1 MIQISMKKKY
11 TILSENEELELIS
24 KGDFVIKRALAENYE
39 IIDFHCHSYE
49 CLFQLF
55 PLFLQKKKSD
65 FNKSLMDLSCFPFS
79 IDLFDLN
86 KIYFSKCPTKLFSLA
101 GLRTKIKLF
110 TGVFVLNYATTERL
124 LKDMD
129 NNCISKAVIQQIN
142 PPNKN
147 SADIMEEIVTQIER
161 LYTFG
166 AIHPFDE
173 NIDSKITR
181 KSIFAKGIKT
191 SYNRRMGKQKIVEYF
206 EEVEASR
213 EYSGYFCSIPE
224 AISIVVLGSMCGLR
238 NISQIHQWAESDKVS
253 EFLKEEFGIEHIP
266 CYYWLLSLLKLI
278 KPESLNKCL
287 MKWAESILPKERK
300 GLTIS
305 LDGKTV
311 RSTCKMKSYD
321 SPLHIISAQISEL
334 GITFASKS
342 VEGKS
347 NEIPAVQQ
355 LIGELS
361 IQECMVV
368 ADALNCQRETAET
381 IVRGKGDYLLDA
393 KGNQPVLERE
403 IREYVQ
409 DESLR
414 KTMDRKSVT
423 EKSRDRIETRTAY
436 TTTDVGWLWGKEKWK
451 NLCCIGAI
459 KTEFER
465 KGTKTE
471 EWHYYISSRDLTALE
486 LLHHARMEW
495 AVESMHWILD
505 VHFSEDFCRIVNRT
519 IQQNLNMLRKFALS
533 LMKQFKTASNSKRPL
548 SQIMFNCLLDP
559 SVISHILEN

>member
-1 MIQISMKKKY
+1 
-11 TILSENEELELIS
+11 
-24 KGDFVIKRALAENYE
+24 
-39 IIDFHCHSYE
+39 
-49 CLFQLF
+49 
-55 PLFLQKKKSD
+55 
-65 FNKSLMDLSCFPFS
+65 
-79 IDLFDLN
+79 
-86 KIYFSKCPTKLFSLA
+86 
-101 GLRTKIKLF
+101 
-110 TGVFVLNYATTERL
+110 
-124 LKDMD
+124 
-129 NNCISKAVIQQIN
+129 
-142 PPNKN
+142 
-147 SADIMEEIVTQIER
+147 MEEIRKANRGCSAEKLVFYFSESFPQNFTHGALLIAECLADYYRTGELIVTEYVGKNYDPVDHHIKEFVVTPADIKI
-161 LYTFG
+161 LL
-166 AIHPFDE
+166 DE
-173 NIDSKITR
+173 QQSVQNPEHEFYQGWFEAR
-181 KSIFAKGIKT
+181 KSIIAKGIKT
-191 SYNRRMGKQKIVEYF
+191 SYNRGMRKQKIVEYF

-381 IVRGKGDYLLDA
+381 IVGGKGDYLLDA

-414 KTMDRKSVT
+414 KTMDRKSIT

-436 TTTDVGWLWGKEKWK
+436 TTTDVGWALG
-451 NLCCIGAI
+451 
-459 KTEFER
+459 ER
-465 KGTKTE
+465 KVE
-471 EWHYYISSRDLTALE
+471 
-486 LLHHARMEW
+486 
-495 AVESMHWILD
+495 ESMLYRRNQD
-505 VHFSEDFCRIVNRT
+505 RI
-519 IQQNLNMLRKFALS
+519 
-533 LMKQFKTASNSKRPL
+533 
-548 SQIMFNCLLDP
+548 
-559 SVISHILEN
+559 

>member
-1 MIQISMKKKY
+1 
-11 TILSENEELELIS
+11 
-24 KGDFVIKRALAENYE
+24 
-39 IIDFHCHSYE
+39 
-49 CLFQLF
+49 
-55 PLFLQKKKSD
+55 
-65 FNKSLMDLSCFPFS
+65 
-79 IDLFDLN
+79 
-86 KIYFSKCPTKLFSLA
+86 
-101 GLRTKIKLF
+101 
-110 TGVFVLNYATTERL
+110 
-124 LKDMD
+124 
-129 NNCISKAVIQQIN
+129 
-142 PPNKN
+142 
-147 SADIMEEIVTQIER
+147 
-161 LYTFG
+161 
-166 AIHPFDE
+166 
-173 NIDSKITR
+173 
-181 KSIFAKGIKT
+181 
-191 SYNRRMGKQKIVEYF
+191 MGKQKIVEYF

-287 MKWAESILPKERK
+287 MKWAESILPKARK

-311 RSTCKMKSYD
+311 RSTCKMESYD

-355 LIGELS
+355 LIGELD
-361 IQECMVV
+361 IQECMVA

-414 KTMDRKSVT
+414 KTMDRKSVA
-423 EKSRDRIETRTAY
+423 EKSRDRIEMRTAY
-436 TTTDVGWLWGKEKWK
+436 TTTDVGWLLGKEKWK

-465 KGTKTE
+465 KGTKAE

-505 VHFSEDFCRIVNRT
+505 VLFSEDFCRIVNRT

-533 LMKQFKTASNSKRPL
+533 LIKQFKTASNSKRPL
-548 SQIMFNCLLDP
+548 SPIMFNCLLDP

>member
-1 MIQISMKKKY
+1 MVTGGKGIS
-11 TILSENEELELIS
+11 
-24 KGDFVIKRALAENYE
+24 VI
-39 IIDFHCHSYE
+39 
-49 CLFQLF
+49 
-55 PLFLQKKKSD
+55 
-65 FNKSLMDLSCFPFS
+65 
-79 IDLFDLN
+79 
-86 KIYFSKCPTKLFSLA
+86 LFSLEFGIPKA
-101 GLRTKIKLF
+101 FRFLEEHTKCLAELIVFLNQRLVIYLAQKGCAILVLRWSWNEMPACFKIKSLLIGQHLIPDIPAAAKGF
-110 TGVFVLNYATTERL
+110 FKQLGLGCIGIEPDFDCDMTYAL
-124 LKDMD
+124 VSL
-129 NNCISKAVIQQIN
+129 
-142 PPNKN
+142 PP
-147 SADIMEEIVTQIER
+147 
-161 LYTFG
+161 
-166 AIHPFDE
+166 
-173 NIDSKITR
+173 R

-381 IVRGKGDYLLDA
+381 IVGGKGDYLLDA

>member
-1 MIQISMKKKY
+1 
-11 TILSENEELELIS
+11 
-24 KGDFVIKRALAENYE
+24 
-39 IIDFHCHSYE
+39 
-49 CLFQLF
+49 
-55 PLFLQKKKSD
+55 
-65 FNKSLMDLSCFPFS
+65 
-79 IDLFDLN
+79 
-86 KIYFSKCPTKLFSLA
+86 
-101 GLRTKIKLF
+101 
-110 TGVFVLNYATTERL
+110 
-124 LKDMD
+124 
-129 NNCISKAVIQQIN
+129 
-142 PPNKN
+142 
-147 SADIMEEIVTQIER
+147 
-161 LYTFG
+161 
-166 AIHPFDE
+166 
-173 NIDSKITR
+173 
-181 KSIFAKGIKT
+181 
-191 SYNRRMGKQKIVEYF
+191 MGKQKIVEYF

-355 LIGELS
+355 LIGELD

-436 TTTDVGWLWGKEKWK
+436 TTTDVGWLLGK
-451 NLCCIGAI
+451 
-459 KTEFER
+459 R
-465 KGTKTE
+465 KVE
-471 EWHYYISSRDLTALE
+471 
-486 LLHHARMEW
+486 
-495 AVESMHWILD
+495 ESMLYRRNQD
-505 VHFSEDFCRIVNRT
+505 RI
-519 IQQNLNMLRKFALS
+519 
-533 LMKQFKTASNSKRPL
+533 
-548 SQIMFNCLLDP
+548 
-559 SVISHILEN
+559 